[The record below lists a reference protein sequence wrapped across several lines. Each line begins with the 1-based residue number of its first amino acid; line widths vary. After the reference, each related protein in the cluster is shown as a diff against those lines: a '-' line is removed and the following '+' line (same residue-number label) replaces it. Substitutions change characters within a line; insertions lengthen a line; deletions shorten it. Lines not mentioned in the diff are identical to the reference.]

1 MQQKNKRTY
10 YLGFCATYH
19 DPALAIL
26 DEAGHILFA
35 EATERFLQY
44 KRALNAEP
52 DNLYLLPELLQRY
65 CPDAEAFVVA
75 GNWRDSRPL
84 YERLAAGLGWLSPR
98 GLLGKTPRPLVAP
111 VPTFQ
116 LHHMMA
122 SQRQAIQRR
131 NLNLARILRTD
142 FPAAAVTFRDFDHH
156 LTHAALACYGSP
168 GSRGVCAV
176 IDSYGEEGALAYY
189 AYRDGRITP
198 LFRSRGAQSP
208 GFYYMKLTELCG
220 FDWMS
225 GEEWK
230 VMGLAAYGQPDE
242 TILMNLRALLSVNG
256 LDLARPQ
263 PQSHASLLR
272 HLERYRRDPAT
283 PPETAATL
291 AASGQHFFAE
301 VLYGLLNGL
310 HRYHPED
317 HLLLAGGC
325 ALNSS
330 ANGRILSETPFESL
344 FIPPAPAD
352 DGTALG
358 AALLAWQQDHPGQTR
373 SDTHLSPYLGHAIPQ
388 KSIERVARYSGLPVS
403 WHPGGQIAEIAARR
417 LAEGD
422 IMGWVQGRAEL
433 GPRAL
438 GNRSILAD
446 PRTTDMGERINRD
459 VKFRERFRPYAPAI
473 LDEWGPDYFLD
484 YQASP
489 YMERTL
495 KFRPAVREQ
504 VPAVVHADGSGRL
517 QTVRADWN
525 PLFHRLLSAFHQRS
539 GVPVLLNTSFNVMGK
554 PIVHSVED
562 AVAVFMSSGL
572 DALVLGDFLFTK
584 PGSGSA

>member
-1 MQQKNKRTY
+1 MQQKNKQTY

-26 DEAGHILFA
+26 DEAGNILFA

-52 DNLYLLPELLQRY
+52 DNLYLLPALLQRY
-65 CPDAEAFVVA
+65 CPDATDFVVA
-75 GNWRDSRPL
+75 GNWRDTRPL

-98 GLLGKTPRPLVAP
+98 GLMAREFRPLVAP

-122 SQRQAIQRR
+122 SQRQAIRRR

-142 FPAAAVTFRDFDHH
+142 FPAATVTFRDFDHH
-156 LTHAALACYGSP
+156 LTHAALACHGSP
-168 GSRGVCAV
+168 HSRAVCAV
-176 IDSYGEEGALAYY
+176 IDSYGEAGALAYY
-189 AYRDGRITP
+189 AYQDGRITP
-198 LFRSRGAQSP
+198 LFRSQGAQSL

-230 VMGLAAYGQPDE
+230 VMGLAAYGKPDE
-242 TILMNLRALLSVNG
+242 KILMNLRALLSVNG
-256 LDLARPQ
+256 LDLARPA
-263 PQSHASLLR
+263 PNTHTSLLR
-272 HLERYRRDPAT
+272 ELERYRRSPGT
-283 PPETAATL
+283 PPEAAASL
-291 AASGQHFFAE
+291 AASGQHFFVE
-301 VLYGLLNGL
+301 VLNHLLTRL
-310 HRYHPED
+310 HQCHPEQN
-317 HLLLAGGC
+317 LVLAGGC

-330 ANGRILSETPFESL
+330 ANGQILGETPFESL

-358 AALLAWQQDHPGQTR
+358 AAFLAWQQDHPGQ
-373 SDTHLSPYLGHAIPQ
+373 SLSFDHLSPYLGHAIPRQ
-388 KSIERVARYSGLPVS
+388 SIERVARYSGLPVS
-403 WHPGGQIAEIAARR
+403 FHPEGRMAEVAARR
-417 LAEGD
+417 LAQGD

-446 PRTTDMGERINRD
+446 PRTADIGERINRD

-495 KFRPAVREQ
+495 RFRPEVLEQ
-504 VPAVVHADGSGRL
+504 VPAVVHVDGTGRL
-517 QTVRADWN
+517 QTVKAAWN
-525 PLFHRLLSAFHQRS
+525 PLFHRLLSAFHQHS

-554 PIVHSVED
+554 PIVHGVED